1 MVNVSPYHLASLF
14 YRGIAP
20 MLAPKR
26 LLTAIA
32 LTLIGSTAAQAAD

>member
-1 MVNVSPYHLASLF
+1 
-14 YRGIAP
+14 

-32 LTLIGSTAAQAAD
+32 LTLIGTTAQAADEVVLYSSRIDELI